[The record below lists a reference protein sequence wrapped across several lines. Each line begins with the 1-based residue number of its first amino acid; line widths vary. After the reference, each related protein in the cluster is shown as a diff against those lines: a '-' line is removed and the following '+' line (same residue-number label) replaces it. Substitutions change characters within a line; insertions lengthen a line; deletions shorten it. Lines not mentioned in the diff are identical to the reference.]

1 MSVTIPS
8 WAQLEDRVA
17 VRQRYGSWS
26 SSKASEGGRAA
37 ELAAQCDRA
46 YGPDSIQSRVALERA
61 ASAGD
66 QVSAFRLALRDL
78 VNARSETRVAAVE
91 QLGRLAEAQFVPAMS
106 YLAILECSGQV
117 PTTTLGELR
126 GRLER
131 AARSGSDPARILLI
145 ARDALGIG
153 GPVATGEALAQAR
166 VLSFSDPSSAN
177 ALIDYLRDGAAPR
190 FEDIHVW
197 VRAILRRWFELDAML
212 DRAFATIQA
221 ASPDGAAIREAAQS
235 ARNASYEEFIEGIYL
250 YGVCRAWGVG
260 VDGDP
265 LEGVKLL
272 DQAAK
277 LGLPA
282 AATAASN
289 LRALIRARDQSIPIR
304 PESVRCDSSAEF
316 SSDRECLDWM
326 LYIHD
331 GGEMPLDVWRV
342 FHRSDVDDGGPEFAI
357 DTLCQFSW
365 FDAMPAVVK
374 QLLDRIEERHGVA
387 GLAEYCESAWTVDWS
402 LERYPEGLVF
412 IYCARRGVAAASQRL
427 RASVMRA
434 VRYGIDEL
442 PMELEDYLS
451 LLRAAES
458 GGDQGAAA
466 ELAILQRLEIQGLAS
481 WDEVSFMKGMQYQLE
496 CLSLPVDLA
505 SPRAKSWRSDLIRAI
520 GDGIHTLLMG
530 EADGF
535 EPMIEAQRFA
545 TACFRRLIA
554 VPNLHEFVDT
564 EWLVDLSRAVNAE

>member
-1 MSVTIPS
+1 MSGTLPA

-17 VRQRYGSWS
+17 SRDRHRVWS
-26 SSKASEGGRAA
+26 SSVASEAARAA
-37 ELAAQCDRA
+37 ELADQCDRVPGLDA
-46 YGPDSIQSRVALERA
+46 VQSLSALERA

-66 QVSAFRLALRDL
+66 QVSTFRLALRNL
-78 VNARSETRVAAVE
+78 VSNRETKRAAAVE
-91 QLGRLAEAQFVPAMS
+91 QLGRLAEEQFLPAMS
-106 YLAILECSGQV
+106 YVAILECSGRV
-117 PTTTLGELR
+117 PTTTLGEIR

-131 AARSGSDPARILLI
+131 AARLGSDPARILLI

-153 GPVATGEALAQAR
+153 GLVAIDEALAQAR
-166 VLSFSDPSSAN
+166 VLSLSDSSSAN
-177 ALIDYLRDGAAPR
+177 ALLDYLRDGAALR
-190 FEDIHVW
+190 VEDIDVR
-197 VRAILRRWFELDAML
+197 VRAILRRWFELAAML
-212 DRAFATIQA
+212 DRAFTTVQAT
-221 ASPDGAAIREAAQS
+221 SPDGASIREAAEI
-235 ARNASYEEFIEGIYL
+235 ARNAADEQFIEGIHL
-250 YGVCRAWGVG
+250 YGFCRAWGVG

-282 AATAASN
+282 AIAAASN
-289 LRALIRARDQSIPIR
+289 LRALIRARDESIPLP
-304 PESVRCDSSAEF
+304 PEAVLRGSPAHF

-326 LYIHD
+326 LYLHD
-331 GGEMPLDVWRV
+331 GGQMPRPIWRAFYELDAD
-342 FHRSDVDDGGPEFAI
+342 HGCPGNAI
-357 DTLCQFSW
+357 DALCQFPW
-365 FDAMPAVVK
+365 FDEMPAVVED
-374 QLLDRIEERHGVA
+374 LLGRIEESGGVA
-387 GLAEYCESAWTVDWS
+387 GLAEYCESSWTEDWE
-402 LERYPEGLVF
+402 LQYYPESLVF
-412 IYCARRGVAAASQRL
+412 ICCARRGVAAAMQRL

-466 ELAILQRLEIQGLAS
+466 ELAFIQRLDIHVLSS
-481 WDEVSFMKGMQYQLE
+481 WDEVSFTTGMQYQLE

-554 VPNLHEFVDT
+554 VPNLHEFVDAK
-564 EWLVDLSRAVNAE
+564 WLVDLSRAVYAE